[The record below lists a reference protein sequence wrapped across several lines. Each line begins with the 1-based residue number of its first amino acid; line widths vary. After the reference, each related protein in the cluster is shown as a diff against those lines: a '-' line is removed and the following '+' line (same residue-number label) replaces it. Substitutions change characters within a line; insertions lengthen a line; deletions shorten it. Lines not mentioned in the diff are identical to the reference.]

1 MRPAFYIV
9 AANVVMFALQLIIP
23 GFTEL
28 FGLTPTLATNGMF
41 WQFFSYMFLHGS
53 FFHIAIN
60 MFVLMI
66 FAPRVEEIVGRT
78 RFLILYFASGIV
90 SGMFY
95 LLLTGTG
102 SQILMLGASG
112 AVYAIVAAFAILYPK
127 EVIFVYF
134 MPLPAAVVLVLLVL
148 MESFFGFFNLQAG
161 VANFGH
167 LGGLIAG
174 AALMLYWKK
183 KKIAERKQIMEYVV
197 HI

>member
-1 MRPAFYIV
+1 MRPVFYIV
-9 AANVVMFALQLIIP
+9 AANLLMFALQMIVP
-23 GFTEL
+23 GFTEM
-28 FGLTPTLATNGMF
+28 FALTPALATSGMF
-41 WQFFSYMFLHGS
+41 WQFVSYMFLHGS
-53 FFHIAIN
+53 FWHITIN
-60 MFVLMI
+60 MFVLLI
-66 FAPRVEEIVGRT
+66 FAPRIEEIVGKT
-78 RFLILYFASGIV
+78 RFLLLYFASGIF
-90 SGMFY
+90 SGIFY
-95 LLLTGTG
+95 LFLTGTN

-174 AALMLYWKK
+174 AVLMIYWKK
-183 KKIAERKQIMEYVV
+183 KKIAERKQILEYVV

>member
-1 MRPAFYIV
+1 MRPVFYIV
-9 AANVVMFALQLIIP
+9 AANVVMFLLQLIIP

-28 FGLTPTLATNGMF
+28 FALTPALATGGMF
-41 WQFFSYMFLHGS
+41 WQFLTYMFLHGS

-60 MFVLMI
+60 MFVLLI

-112 AVYAIVAAFAILYPK
+112 AVYAVVAAFAILYPK
-127 EVIFVYF
+127 EVIVVYF

-148 MESFFGFFNLQAG
+148 MESVFGLFGLQAG
-161 VANFGH
+161 VANWGH

-183 KKIAERKQIMEYVV
+183 KKIAERKQILEYVV
-197 HI
+197 QI